1 MFSKQLSGFYKYINV
16 IYQFNIMI
24 QAQSLNVFKNDD
36 DTFDYTDVNP
46 AIAGE

>member
-1 MFSKQLSGFYKYINV
+1 
-16 IYQFNIMI
+16 MI

-46 AIAGE
+46 TIAGE